1 MIILRGRIV
10 GAYRLL
16 LVVHGG
22 NSLSKSLS
30 RALDLINSLGGALD
44 LGAALAGVSAPL
56 LKSGG
61 VCLSHGFGEGI
72 SGALDLGGD
81 IGSALHHVAALAGVG
96 TPSLSNGL
104 RLGLSRALSA
114 SLAGVTAPL
123 LHGTTRSGRDGG
135 GCHEGKDDGEEP
147 HGGEGKKSEID
158 EGLGWKLLVLLV

>member
-1 MIILRGRIV
+1 MIIFRERMS

-16 LVVHGG
+16 LVVHSG

-30 RALDLINSLGGALD
+30 RALDLVNSLGGALD

-61 VCLSHGFGEGI
+61 VGLSHGLGEGI

-96 TPSLSNGL
+96 TPALSNGL
-104 RLGLSRALSA
+104 RLGLSRALGA
-114 SLAGVTAPL
+114 ALAGVTAPL

-135 GCHEGKDDGEEP
+135 GCHEGKGDGEEL
-147 HGGEGKKSEID
+147 HGGEVEKGGI
-158 EGLGWKLLVLLV
+158 EGDLVWVEVLLV